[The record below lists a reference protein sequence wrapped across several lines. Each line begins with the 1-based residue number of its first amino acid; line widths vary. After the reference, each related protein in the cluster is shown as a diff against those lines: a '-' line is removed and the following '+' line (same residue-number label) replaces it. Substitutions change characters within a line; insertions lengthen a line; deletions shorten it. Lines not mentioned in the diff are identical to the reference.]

1 MSAFRAG
8 VDIGGTFTDVIF
20 LGDDGEVLIRK
31 IASTPDDYSRAVLEG
46 VRGGIQELGI
56 DAKDVTQVCHGF
68 TVATNAILERKGVS
82 TALITTAGF
91 RDVLEL
97 RRNRVPRAYMLR
109 YEKPPDLVERRHR
122 FEVTERV
129 NFQGEV
135 LVPLDMADVEQVVER
150 LDREKTESVAICL
163 LHSYAYPEHEDRIA
177 RMVRERLPHVSVS
190 VSSELLPEMREYE
203 RTSTTVINA
212 YVRPV
217 VERYLRHLSGSLQEM
232 GVTVPLM
239 VMQSN
244 GGMSTVKTAF
254 EKPVSFVESGPA
266 SGVIGAHRLG
276 QRLGL
281 GNVMSL
287 DMGGTTAKA
296 SIIEE
301 GQILRS
307 PDHEV
312 GGGMSFG
319 HRLIKGTGYVV
330 RVPSIDLAEVGAG
343 GGSIARVDDGGSLQV
358 GPQSAGA
365 HPGPACYALGG
376 DRPTVTDADVF
387 LGYLNPRF
395 LLGGSF
401 PIDRDRAEEAIKREV
416 ASPLGLSPVAAAYGV
431 HVLANSSMGR
441 ALRAV
446 SSERGRDPR
455 RFTLVAFGGGGPVH
469 AASLAGMLGITR
481 IVVPAFPGVFSA
493 LGLLFSDVEHHL
505 VQTHFRRLSDLE
517 PDALERLLEGLVQQ
531 GRDLLR
537 AEGYEDRQQQ
547 FQRQADLSY
556 VGQTSELTVSAPDG
570 PITAQK
576 QSELGEAFE
585 REHERTYYYR
595 SDEPLQLVNVRV
607 IARGLSDEARV
618 PERLKV
624 SAVASTGSSTRREA
638 YFGPDHGWRN
648 VPVLGRAD
656 VNTTPRKGPVLV
668 EEYDSTVVVPPDW
681 TVFLGRGQELVMEH
695 ASLTNDSPAG
705 TQGG

>member
-1 MSAFRAG
+1 MSEFRTG

-20 LGDDGEVLIRK
+20 LRDDGEVLVRK

-56 DAKDVTQVCHGF
+56 HAKDVTQVCHGF
-68 TVATNAILERKGVS
+68 TVATNAILERKGVR

-122 FEVTERV
+122 FEVKERV

-150 LDREKTESVAICL
+150 LDQEKTESVAICL

-177 RMVRERLPHVSVS
+177 RMVRERLPHVAVS
-190 VSSELLPEMREYE
+190 VSSELLAEMREYE

-217 VERYLRHLSGSLQEM
+217 VERYLRHLSVSLQEM

-254 EKPVSFVESGPA
+254 EKPVAFVESGPA

-281 GNVMSL
+281 RDVMSL

-301 GQILRS
+301 GQILRA

-312 GGGMSFG
+312 GGEMSIG
-319 HRLIKGTGYVV
+319 NRLIKGTGYVV

-343 GGSIARVDDGGSLQV
+343 GGSIARVDEGGSLLV

-365 HPGPACYALGG
+365 RPGPACYALGG

-395 LLGGSF
+395 LLGGGF
-401 PIDRDRAEEAIKREV
+401 PIDRDRAEDAIEREV
-416 ASPLGLSPVAAAYGV
+416 ASPLGLTSVAAAYGV
-431 HVLANSSMGR
+431 HVLANSNMGR

-455 RFTLVAFGGGGPVH
+455 RFTLVAFGGSGPVH
-469 AASLAGMLGITR
+469 AASLATMLGITR

-505 VQTHFRRLSDLE
+505 VQTHFRRLSELE
-517 PDALERLLEGLVQQ
+517 PEALEGLMESLVQQ
-531 GRDLLR
+531 GRELLR
-537 AEGYEDRQQQ
+537 SEGYEDHQQE
-547 FQRQADLSY
+547 FQRQADLAY
-556 VGQTSELTVSAPDG
+556 VGQTSELTVPTPNG
-570 PITAQK
+570 PMTAQK
-576 QSELGEAFE
+576 LSELGEAFE
-585 REHERTYYYR
+585 REHERSYFYR

-607 IARGLSDEARV
+607 IARGLSAWTQI
-618 PERLKV
+618 PERLTV
-624 SAVASTGSSTRREA
+624 PAVPSTQKYTRREA
-638 YFGPDHGWRN
+638 YFGPNHGWRE
-648 VPVLGRAD
+648 VPVLGRTD
-656 VNTTPRKGPVLV
+656 LDSTLQEGPVLV

-681 TVFLGRGQELVMEH
+681 GVSLGSAQELILEH
-695 ASLTNDSPAG
+695 TSLGDTSPAG